1 MTNEAAANTLESFGR
16 CLTDT
21 GSDSCAEACRMGAAA
36 LRSPAPG
43 AVAMREAAAQGGEP
57 AHTRW
62 NDDGVDYCGGCGR
75 WMPEGTGR
83 VAFDGTVICKGRPE
97 KPLPA
102 PEVPDDGI
110 NFHEAFGSA
119 VWESLKARWVQ
130 GEMSDDDINLMELAE
145 EAGLCEQVAYSPEH
159 HGEIQDAEPGDMI
172 FWWGGR

>member
-1 MTNEAAANTLESFGR
+1 MAEVTRAAEV
-16 CLTDT
+16 
-21 GSDSCAEACRMGAAA
+21 AAA
-36 LRSPAPG
+36 LDGWDALTK
-43 AVAMREAAAQGGEP
+43 
-57 AHTRW
+57 HIKW
-62 NDDGVDYCGGCGR
+62 NDYGDTNIDLEEDDAVSIVQQGHEIAR
-75 WMPEGTGR
+75 LLRES
-83 VAFDGTVICKGRPE
+83 
-97 KPLPA
+97 
-102 PEVPDDGI
+102 EVQDDGI